1 MKQGNKMKNIK
12 IIISLLLIFTLPT
25 ISFAGYSKKRHHH
38 KPSPSRY
45 HNHHRGYYYDRYYYS
60 DTSARNAIFVLLGIT
75 AITAV
80 AVAATKSAKKEKQK
94 PKKETVQE
102 QYEQVSQ
109 DLTLSK
115 EQQEKVKQLFDTNR
129 AKIAP
134 LRDEKF
140 LKTMEFEQEKSKE
153 NPDKT
158 IINNLEN
165 EISNLSMN
173 IYRIIQDTKKE
184 LQTILTPAQY
194 ETMQDLQL

>member
-1 MKQGNKMKNIK
+1 MKNIK
-12 IIISLLLIFTLPT
+12 IIISLFLIFTLP
-25 ISFAGYSKKRHHH
+25 IVSFAGYSKKKYHH
-38 KPSPSRY
+38 KPYSSRY

-60 DTSARNAIFVLLGIT
+60 DTSARNAIFMLLGIT

-80 AVAATKSAKKEKQK
+80 AVAATKSTKKQKQK
-94 PKKETVQE
+94 PKEKTVQE
-102 QYEQVSQ
+102 QYEQISQ
-109 DLTLSK
+109 DLTLNK
-115 EQQEKVKQLFDTNR
+115 EQEEKVKKLFDTNR

-158 IINNLEN
+158 KINNLEN

-173 IYRIIQDTKKE
+173 IYKIIQYTKKE

-194 ETMQDLQL
+194 ETMQDMQL